1 MPCTEYSTMGQC
13 AHCVQHLG
21 ADAIYVIFQ
30 ISFKNRGV
38 GSIKKEQEK
47 NIPAVEVSLI
57 M

>member
-13 AHCVQHLG
+13 AHCAQHLG